1 MSTAPGPHL
10 GGRGKAPEAEACAG
24 AGSCYHTRERRESS
38 PDRAS
43 EACGAV
49 IQETVGPTRSLA
61 AFLPAGKGARG
72 RHCSTAFSFF
82 KIKISTGRHFQCI
95 LLIRESHK
103 ARFQVSGVHIRD
115 GGAVSANILCTV
127 RNIRYGVYYRCSG
140 GKQLYVETP
149 PTGEHDLLS
158 LTVNPGPVAP
168 VGSKAFPPEGQV
180 GQRVR
185 CSYAA
190 EP

>member
-1 MSTAPGPHL
+1 MERTTVAVAWAQPRDPTWVGGARPL
-10 GGRGKAPEAEACAG
+10 GGRGQAPEAEACAG

-115 GGAVSANILCTV
+115 GGGFRKYS
-127 RNIRYGVYYRCSG
+127 VYCQKY
-140 GKQLYVETP
+140 
-149 PTGEHDLLS
+149 
-158 LTVNPGPVAP
+158 
-168 VGSKAFPPEGQV
+168 
-180 GQRVR
+180 
-185 CSYAA
+185 
-190 EP
+190 

>member
-38 PDRAS
+38 PERDLGPAS

-82 KIKISTGRHFQCI
+82 KIKISTGRHFQYI

-127 RNIRYGVYYRCSG
+127 RNIRY
-140 GKQLYVETP
+140 
-149 PTGEHDLLS
+149 LL
-158 LTVNPGPVAP
+158 
-168 VGSKAFPPEGQV
+168 QV
-180 GQRVR
+180 FWR
-185 CSYAA
+185 
-190 EP
+190 

>member
-1 MSTAPGPHL
+1 MQ
-10 GGRGKAPEAEACAG
+10 
-24 AGSCYHTRERRESS
+24 GSNSGDGWSYEKFSCVFTSRER
-38 PDRAS
+38 
-43 EACGAV
+43 
-49 IQETVGPTRSLA
+49 GPGQTLQHRV
-61 AFLPAGKGARG
+61 FL
-72 RHCSTAFSFF
+72 F

-168 VGSKAFPPEGQV
+168 VRSKAFPPEGQV